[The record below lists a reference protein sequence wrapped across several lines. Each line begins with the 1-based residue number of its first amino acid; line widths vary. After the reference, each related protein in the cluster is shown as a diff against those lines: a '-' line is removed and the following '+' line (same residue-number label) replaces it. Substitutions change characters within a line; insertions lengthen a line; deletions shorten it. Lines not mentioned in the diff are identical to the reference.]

1 LAWPAQRERE
11 PGLPSPDPCPFC
23 APEAA
28 RVIFR
33 DALVTA
39 LWDLYPLNPGHAL
52 IVPNRHVAG
61 WAEASVDE
69 RAALMAAVDRVRGEI
84 AVRFRA
90 DGFNVGFNDGAA
102 AGQTVFHLHVH
113 VIPRIS
119 GDMEDPRGGVR
130 YVVPG
135 RARYWEG

>member
-1 LAWPAQRERE
+1 MT
-11 PGLPSPDPCPFC
+11 GTCPFC

-61 WAEASVDE
+61 WAEASLDE
-69 RAALMAAVDRVRGEI
+69 RAALMAAVDRVRAEI
-84 AVRFRA
+84 TTHFHA

-102 AGQTVFHLHVH
+102 AGQTVFHAHGH
-113 VIPRIS
+113 ITSRTPRT
-119 GDMEDPRGGVR
+119 EL
-130 YVVPG
+130 
-135 RARYWEG
+135 A